1 MEAAFTDFDATLRDG
16 RGVRVRA
23 MSGSDDAEI
32 LQAFDHLS
40 ADARYMRFM
49 RVVREVDQDRL
60 RKTVLIVTHDMRE
73 AWALADRIG
82 VLDAGRL
89 IACDSPPALGKS
101 TDPRVRDLLA
111 GAGVAVAGQS

>member
-1 MEAAFTDFDATLRDG
+1 
-16 RGVRVRA
+16 
-23 MSGSDDAEI
+23 
-32 LQAFDHLS
+32 
-40 ADARYMRFM
+40 
-49 RVVREVDQDRL
+49 
-60 RKTVLIVTHDMRE
+60 VLIVTHDMRE

>member
-1 MEAAFTDFDATLRDG
+1 
-16 RGVRVRA
+16 
-23 MSGSDDAEI
+23 
-32 LQAFDHLS
+32 
-40 ADARYMRFM
+40 
-49 RVVREVDQDRL
+49 
-60 RKTVLIVTHDMRE
+60 MRE